1 MVFFPLCRLKILCTV
16 DDETCRQSDSR
27 HIATIHTCMQM
38 HLLGA
43 SVCVCER
50 ESVLLEEH
58 ASCMHL
64 SERCLLVTD
73 SVFGNSSNASQ
84 QNFAYRKEEGDKKEE
99 ADNNFR
105 THMKAFMSH
114 GMASRAIAN
123 RLYDISNSSL
133 TERAY
138 LPGH

>member
-1 MVFFPLCRLKILCTV
+1 
-16 DDETCRQSDSR
+16 
-27 HIATIHTCMQM
+27 MQM

-43 SVCVCER
+43 SVCVCVRER
-50 ESVLLEEH
+50 ERTFVQPSVLLEEH